1 MNVDLHHKILSQWTG
16 HNSLE
21 SIETDALEKWVQAHP
36 YSASLQFLLAKKY
49 ALEGSPLY
57 EAQVQKTTSFF
68 PSALHLH
75 QILSPQKS
83 LSEAENDNEKILND
97 KVTNI
102 LSAQLAE
109 FQKPVDAK
117 ELEFEAAIASA
128 AQADYFASQGI
139 EIDLTK
145 IPQDRFTQQLRS
157 FTAWLK
163 VLKQKDGLPV
173 IVEMAEE
180 NEKEIAAIAEKANTT
195 ADVITEAMAE
205 IWIKQG
211 HKNKAIDIYSKLSFI
226 FPEKSVYFASR
237 IEQLK
242 QKK

>member
-1 MNVDLHHKILSQWTG
+1 M
-16 HNSLE
+16 
-21 SIETDALEKWVQAHP
+21 
-36 YSASLQFLLAKKY
+36 
-49 ALEGSPLY
+49 
-57 EAQVQKTTSFF
+57 
-68 PSALHLH
+68 
-75 QILSPQKS
+75 
-83 LSEAENDNEKILND
+83 SEAENENEEILND

-237 IEQLK
+237 IDQLK